1 MLLTLERVYRII
13 QLLYGIKVVA
23 ILVEVLGLS
32 VQLLGH
38 VEFEHD
44 SFPIQIIGQSS
55 HDSMVLNLVA
65 LCHVLALL
73 VLPWLHVA
81 KVLFTAGDVAYL
93 DLSAEAGATPL
104 IW

>member
-1 MLLTLERVYRII
+1 
-13 QLLYGIKVVA
+13 
-23 ILVEVLGLS
+23 
-32 VQLLGH
+32 
-38 VEFEHD
+38 
-44 SFPIQIIGQSS
+44 
-55 HDSMVLNLVA
+55 MVLNLVA